1 MIDALLEN
9 VGKARQRDLLEGLG
23 LNAKQFA
30 YVTLHRPSNVDE
42 PANLGTIMSE
52 LNRLS
57 GELPIIFPMH
67 PRTKKMLGQFGI
79 PVRNSDRFRIL
90 EPIGYHDSLCLTEQA
105 RLVLTDSGG
114 LQEES
119 TYFRTPCLTLRPNTE
134 RPVTVTMGSNRLT
147 APDRLRG
154 DIEKV
159 LANGHKSGAVP
170 SLWDGRAAER
180 TLKEIIA
187 ASPH

>member
-1 MIDALLEN
+1 MA
-9 VGKARQRDLLEGLG
+9 
-23 LNAKQFA
+23 
-30 YVTLHRPSNVDE
+30 
-42 PANLGTIMSE
+42 E

-57 GELPIIFPMH
+57 REMPIVFPMH

-79 PVRNSDRFRIL
+79 PVQNSDRFKIL
-90 EPIGYHDSLCLTEQA
+90 DPVGYHDSLCLTEKA

-134 RPVTVTMGSNRLT
+134 RPVTVTMGSNHLT
-147 APDRLRG
+147 APDRLRM

-159 LANGHKSGAVP
+159 LANGDKGGSVP
-170 SLWDGRAAER
+170 PLWDGRTAER

-187 ASPH
+187 ATPH